1 MDEERT
7 EKAADDMPRYIS
19 IKQFVERSTLSRSTV
34 NRRIKAG
41 LIRPVRKDG
50 SRVLIGVSAL
60 RSLGGGKGGGDGE
73 A

>member
-1 MDEERT
+1 MDEKKT
-7 EKAADDMPRYIS
+7 GKAADDMPRYIS
-19 IKQFVERSTLSRSTV
+19 IADYMERTTLSRATV

-41 LIRPVRKDG
+41 LIRPVVKDG